1 MTRINVVPVGE
12 LHVKHLV
19 AEYRE
24 ITRPFDKVRKRTLKN
39 QTPRSVNIPAAYTLG
54 TGHETFFFN
63 KLGYLVER
71 YQQLVQEMQRRGYKP
86 NPVPLDNL
94 TSGIDSVWFG
104 QYTPTP
110 QAIEINRQRIKE
122 RMPK

>member
-1 MTRINVVPVGE
+1 MTRINVVPVEE

-24 ITRPFDKVRKRTLKN
+24 ITRPFAKVRARIEKR
-39 QTPRSVNIPAAYTLG
+39 QTPKSVKIPAAYTLG
-54 TGHETFFFN
+54 TGHETFFFD

-71 YQQLVQEMQRRGYKP
+71 YRQLVQEMQRRGYNP
-86 NPVPLDNL
+86 NPVPIDKL
-94 TSGIDSVWFG
+94 TNGIDSVWFG

-122 RMPK
+122 RQPK